1 MLKDRF
7 RILGVCS
14 GQFKDEKT
22 GRQVLYGKV
31 EVLRALSE
39 RETKPAGYLFP
50 AQVVEVNRHL
60 RTSDGMDVD
69 RQEKG
74 TYLIRDTG
82 EQLSSDD
89 PKAL

>member
-1 MLKDRF
+1 MANQM
-7 RILGVCS
+7 V
-14 GQFKDEKT
+14 
-22 GRQVLYGKV
+22 KV
-31 EVLRALSE
+31 DSFPAKNSRGEYVTLVILSE